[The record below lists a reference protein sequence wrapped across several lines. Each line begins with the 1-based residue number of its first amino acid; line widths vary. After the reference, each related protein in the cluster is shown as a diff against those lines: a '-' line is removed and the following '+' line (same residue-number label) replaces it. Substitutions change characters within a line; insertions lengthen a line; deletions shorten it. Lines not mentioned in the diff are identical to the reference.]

1 MQMVPNHVK
10 HHNRCYWDLPVCG
23 ETKTLLGYSDPP
35 PNFFLTNTKATKN
48 TIHFQSKAITTIKLK

>member
-1 MQMVPNHVK
+1 MVPNHVK
-10 HHNRCYWDLPVCG
+10 HHNGCYWDLPVCG

-48 TIHFQSKAITTIKLK
+48 TIHFQ